1 MNKENQQLSK
11 HICRLEYIHFVL
23 FKVHNLTP
31 ALRDGAVSPASSP
44 KLTKAKGTSL
54 SRDAQI
60 FLSPALFGDLI
71 TFEASWEAW
80 SPTYPGCLLQSPS
93 SSDQSWSDTWTT
105 SAGSFRCEGVP
116 PRWQSSS
123 SCICYLYLQLYSPQ
137 FMIIV
142 EGKNVDWQVNL
153 QLHLFLHHAEN
164 HCRCCTSPS
173 VNLPLYP
180 DIFEAADHPPTWS
193 FSQLFQFKINFF
205 FSKKPNEMQIKMP

>member
-11 HICRLEYIHFVL
+11 HIYRLEYIHFVL
-23 FKVHNLTP
+23 FKVHNLAP
-31 ALRDGAVSPASSP
+31 AWWCCFSSII
-44 KLTKAKGTSL
+44 TKTDQSQGYQFKQRCPDLPL
-54 SRDAQI
+54 SSS
-60 FLSPALFGDLI
+60 FWGHS
-71 TFEASWEAW
+71 TFKASWEAW

-105 SAGSFRCEGVP
+105 SAGSFQCEGVP

-123 SCICYLYLQLYSPQ
+123 SCICHFYLQLYSPQ

-142 EGKNVDWQVNL
+142 EGRNVDWQVNL
-153 QLHLFLHHAEN
+153 QLHLFLHHTEN

-180 DIFEAADHPPTWS
+180 EIFEAANHPPTWS
-193 FSQLFQFKINFF
+193 FFQLFQFKINFF